1 LTEQARRI
9 EEIDPA
15 AAERALAEARNMPMV
30 GDAAFAARQRAVQRA
45 EVQLHLVAKYG
56 AGSARH

>member
-1 LTEQARRI
+1 
-9 EEIDPA
+9 
-15 AAERALAEARNMPMV
+15 MV
-30 GDAAFAARQRAVQRA
+30 GETAFAARQHAIQRA